1 MALEV
6 VGALLIGALVLWLLF
21 SPMLSRGPEV
31 PMPREPVAD
40 EETRSGIALLA
51 LKEIEFDRA
60 TGKLSDADY
69 ETLKARYGAEALS
82 ALAQDRSEQVGEA
95 ASIDPEAMIAARL
108 QQLRSAHGAGTVA
121 PPPPCSSCGPRPEP
135 DALFCSSCGRALG
148 PAFCRSCG
156 SALDADSRFC
166 SACGS
171 GFNPVK
177 RER

>member
-6 VGALLIGALVLWLLF
+6 VGALLIGALVLWLVF

-31 PMPREPVAD
+31 LLPPEPVAD

-60 TGKLSDADY
+60 TGKLSDGDY
-69 ETLKARYGAEALS
+69 ETLKTRYGAEALS
-82 ALAQDRSEQVGEA
+82 ALDQDRSEWVGEA
-95 ASIDPEAMIAARL
+95 ACTDPETMIAARL
-108 QQLRSAHGAGTVA
+108 QQLRSAHGAGTLA
-121 PPPPCSSCGPRPEP
+121 PPPCSTCGPRPEP

-148 PAFCRSCG
+148 PAFCVSCG

-171 GFNPVK
+171 GV
-177 RER
+177 